1 MRNEVMFMQ
10 TEEKKSVS
18 LSLPLSLYKVLRRY
32 AEEDGRSLPRQIRQ
46 ILRRYVWARESGSD
60 FDMST

>member
-1 MRNEVMFMQ
+1 MLMQ
-10 TEEKKSVS
+10 TEEKKNVS
-18 LSLPLSLYKVLRRY
+18 LSLPLPLYKTLRHY

>member
-1 MRNEVMFMQ
+1 MQ

>member
-18 LSLPLSLYKVLRRY
+18 LSLPLSLYEVLRRY